1 MIELLVM
8 NRFDKLLHQYL
19 RLKEETKRLLAEGNF
34 KLYAPKLLELQ
45 KVKTQL
51 EATAKS
57 AV

>member
-8 NRFDKLLHQYL
+8 NRFDKLLQQYL
-19 RLKEETKRLLAEGNF
+19 RLKEETKRLLAEGNL
-34 KLYAPKLLELQ
+34 KLYAPKLMELQ

-57 AV
+57 AE